1 MITNEEG
8 ASAIIENCLKLYKN
22 GIKKANKT
30 LSTTLLFIM
39 SFTLTSLVSELY
51 ITISF
56 ACFTGYNDGSGST
69 IVSIGY
75 IIYSATNFCTIC
87 YLNALSQKVSNHLMK
102 LLEQLTN
109 LSNLDASAEHSKS
122 QAIKLFNL
130 FHGFDCCGF
139 VTLGRPLLTSIITT
153 IVTYTIILIQFK
165 ESKTF

>member
-1 MITNEEG
+1 M
-8 ASAIIENCLKLYKN
+8 IENCLKLYKN
-22 GIKKANKT
+22 GIKKASKT

-39 SFTLTSLVSELY
+39 SCALISLVSSLY
-51 ITISF
+51 TSF

-69 IVSIGY
+69 IVSVGY

-87 YLNALSQKVSNHLMK
+87 YLNALSQKVSNQLMK

-109 LSNLDASAEHSKS
+109 LSNLDASAEQSKS
-122 QAIKLFNL
+122 QAIQLFNL